1 MRTVFGLD
9 DGAFALTPGV
19 GWAPRGNVTLNV
31 DAILLFGPGESEY
44 RLSPVRGALQ
54 ARLKVLF

>member
-1 MRTVFGLD
+1 MRTVVGLD
-9 DGAFALTPGV
+9 DGALALTPGV

-31 DAILLFGPGESEY
+31 DAIVLLGPDESEY
-44 RLSPVRGALQ
+44 RLAPLRGALQ